1 METRIE
7 KRKRERRENRIKIF
21 KFIIILFT
29 FGILYIGI
37 KKVNDNIIYLDY
49 FTNPR
54 IFNLNIL
61 ERKLDL
67 FGKSY
72 FIDLKI
78 LKKYP

>member
-7 KRKRERRENRIKIF
+7 KRRRKRQDNIIKVF
-21 KFIIILFT
+21 KFLIILTT
-29 FGILYIGI
+29 FGILYTGI
-37 KKVNDNIIYLDY
+37 KTVNDNIIYLDY
-49 FTNPR
+49 FSNPR

-72 FIDLKI
+72 FIDLKV